1 MDRLAAHRAAS
12 NSTQKPLH
20 VLHVIAKL
28 APSEGGPP
36 EMMRNLAVNYH
47 AIGDTLEVATL
58 DDPAAPYL
66 AHCAFP
72 VHALGP
78 GHSKYGLS
86 RSLLRW
92 LRANAARFDL
102 IVINNVWL
110 FPAVAAWLA
119 AKGARVP
126 YAVFTHGAL
135 DVFFKKRYPIKHLK
149 KLLYWPLQYRILK
162 GASAVLFTSELE
174 RELALASFR
183 PNGWTSIVVP
193 YGTNRPDGDPEVQLN
208 AFYEVIP
215 QARGRRLL
223 LFLGRIHE
231 KKGCDM
237 LLQAFAQLT
246 AEHPDVDLVIAGP
259 DQTGLQA
266 KLKRQALGAGIA
278 DRVFWPGMLSGAAKY
293 GAFRAADAFVLP
305 SHQENFGI
313 AVAEALACG
322 TPVLISDQVNIWR
335 QIHDS
340 GVGLVEPDTPVG
352 TLRLLRGWLTMP
364 EGERASMAAA
374 AEGVFHQRFS
384 LRRSAEFIHALTE
397 VLQAGV

>member
-1 MDRLAAHRAAS
+1 
-12 NSTQKPLH
+12 
-20 VLHVIAKL
+20 
-28 APSEGGPP
+28 
-36 EMMRNLAVNYH
+36 MMRNLAANYQ

-78 GHSKYGLS
+78 GHSTYGLS
-86 RSLLRW
+86 RPLLRW
-92 LRANAARFDL
+92 LRANASRFDL

-135 DVFFKKRYPIKHLK
+135 DIFFKRRYPLKHLK
-149 KLLYWPLQYRILK
+149 KLLYWPLQYQILK
-162 GASAVLFTSELE
+162 NASAVLFTSESE
-174 RELALASFR
+174 RELALASFK
-183 PNGWTSIVVP
+183 PNGWISVVVP
-193 YGTNRPDGDPEVQLN
+193 YGTNRPDGDPEVQLK

-231 KKGCDM
+231 KKGCD
-237 LLQAFAQLT
+237 LLLHAFAQL
-246 AEHPDVDLVIAGP
+246 AAQYPDVDLVIAGP
-259 DQTGLQA
+259 DQMGLQA
-266 KLKRQALGAGIA
+266 KLKRQAMSAGIA

-313 AVAEALACG
+313 AVVEALACG

-335 QIHDS
+335 QIRDN
-340 GVGLVEPDTPVG
+340 GVGLVEPDTLAG
-352 TLRLLRGWLTMP
+352 TLRLLESWLSMP
-364 EGERASMAAA
+364 AGQRATIAAA
-374 AEGVFHQRFS
+374 TEGVFQQKFS
-384 LRRSAEFIHALTE
+384 MRRSAEFIHTLAE